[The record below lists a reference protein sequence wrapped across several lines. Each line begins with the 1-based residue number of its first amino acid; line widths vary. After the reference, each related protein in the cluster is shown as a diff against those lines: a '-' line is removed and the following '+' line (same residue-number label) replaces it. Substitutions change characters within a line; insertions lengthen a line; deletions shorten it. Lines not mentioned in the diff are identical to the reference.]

1 LTSVVVLDTDFLSA
15 FLKIDQMSLIRDF
28 YPAARVLVPP
38 AVYREVSLTNLVPRL
53 AGLDWLGME
62 IPEEARLDRL
72 LQDHAFH
79 RLGSGEQE
87 AIALAAQFEASV
99 LLSNDNKA
107 RFQAS
112 NLGLQ
117 VINVPAFLLAC
128 KLSGLADRSRLKELV
143 RSLQEK
149 DHYGFRAD
157 VLDLLLA

>member
-99 LLSNDNKA
+99 LLL
-107 RFQAS
+107 AS
-112 NLGLQ
+112 CPAWRIVRGLR
-117 VINVPAFLLAC
+117 NWC
-128 KLSGLADRSRLKELV
+128 DLSRKRITTDFAPTCSIYSSVTV
-143 RSLQEK
+143 RVSP
-149 DHYGFRAD
+149 
-157 VLDLLLA
+157 